1 MTYLVGT
8 DEAGYGPNLGP
19 LVISAT
25 LWEVPEGVRSQD
37 LYGRLSEVIAS
48 SPPLKGTQLFS
59 RKELRPLGSRQS
71 GQEGAGKVV
80 LADSKAL
87 YQSGHGLAALERGL
101 LAALAVLGRRPTRWQ
116 EAWDA
121 LAPESGPARRAAAWY
136 RGFDRPLPLDADPA
150 DVEPLADA
158 LRRGLAACGVR
169 LIAIHSRAIL
179 EEEFNRLVHEEGSKA
194 TVLSRATLGLV
205 ARLIEP
211 LDQGPI
217 AVLCDKHGGRNRY
230 ADLLGQ
236 CFPEWFVGVHGEN
249 RQRSVYRFGPAERR
263 IEFSFVSKG
272 ESHLSAAL
280 ASMASKYL
288 REAAMLALNDFWCG
302 RVPGLMP
309 TAGYPADA
317 RRFKSAISAAQRELG
332 IEDDRLWRRR

>member
-25 LWEVPEGVRSQD
+25 LWDVPQGVGSKD

-48 SPPLKGTQLFS
+48 SSPQRG
-59 RKELRPLGSRQS
+59 EGRQP
-71 GQEGAGKVV
+71 GREGRRRVV

-101 LAALAVLGRRPTRWQ
+101 LAALAVLGRRPTRWE

-121 LAPESGPARRAAAWY
+121 LAPESGPARRATPWY
-136 RGFDRPLPLDADPA
+136 AGFDRPVPLDAPPA

-158 LRRGLAACGVR
+158 LRQGLAACGVR
-169 LIAIHSRAIL
+169 LIAIRSRAIF
-179 EEEFNRLVHEEGSKA
+179 EEEFNRLLHEEGSKG

-211 LDQGPI
+211 LDHGPI

-230 ADLLGQ
+230 ADLLGES
-236 CFPEWFVGVHGEN
+236 FPGWFIGIHGEG
-249 RQRSVYRFGPAERR
+249 RQQSVYRFGPAERQ

-272 ESHLSAAL
+272 ESHLPAAL

-288 REAAMLALNDFWCG
+288 RELAMLALNDFWC
-302 RVPGLMP
+302 RHVPGLVP

-317 RRFKSAISAAQRELG
+317 RRFKLAIGAAQQELR